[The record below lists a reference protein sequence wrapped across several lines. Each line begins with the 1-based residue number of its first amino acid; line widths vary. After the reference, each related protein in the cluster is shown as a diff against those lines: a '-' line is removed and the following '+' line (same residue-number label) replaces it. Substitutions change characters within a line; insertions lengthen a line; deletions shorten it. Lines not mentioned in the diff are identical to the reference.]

1 MMGEQERGQPGQ
13 LDLGVPGEPLKVQ
26 RPGGLQPEGH
36 LKQNDLTSCSI
47 SKHSRKMRPH
57 PRCSD
62 DGSPQEAWARVEEG
76 RVHHSETSRLQ
87 RSEISRQGGNIEM
100 ECVPEEKVDILDK
113 VVRRSAL
120 MYNGATCV

>member
-13 LDLGVPGEPLKVQ
+13 LDLGVPGESLKVQ

-36 LKQNDLTSCSI
+36 LKHKDLTSCSI

-57 PRCSD
+57 PRCGD
-62 DGSPQEAWARVEEG
+62 DGSPQEAWARVEES

-87 RSEISRQGGNIEM
+87 RSEISKQEGTY
-100 ECVPEEKVDILDK
+100 K
-113 VVRRSAL
+113 
-120 MYNGATCV
+120 Y